1 MAKKGNA
8 ILFKLVSTAKTG
20 YFYVVK
26 RNPKKL
32 QKKLEFKKYDPRAR
46 KHVLFKE
53 AKLR

>member
-1 MAKKGNA
+1 MARKRNR

-20 YFYVVK
+20 YFYLFK
-26 RNPKKL
+26 RNPKKK
-32 QKKLEFKKYDPRAR
+32 QEKGAFMKYDPKIR